1 MLKKYRKQIKDSAY
15 TSLVVGSILIFINHT
30 DALISSSFTA
40 SDLLHW
46 SFNFFVP
53 FMVSLY
59 SRVSASKKEKEP
71 KKLTDA

>member
-1 MLKKYRKQIKDSAY
+1 MIRKYQKQIKDSVF
-15 TSLVVGSILIFINHT
+15 TSLVVGTILIIINHA
-30 DALISSSFTA
+30 DALISISFTA

-59 SRVSASKKEKEP
+59 SRISALKKGKEHR
-71 KKLTDA
+71 KAIDV